1 MRAAKQ
7 LQLDPAERQAARR
20 LHNDVTSHLSEA
32 GLVAGSFLQGSFA
45 RKTMLSPL
53 HDVDK
58 VVILRSGLAPIR
70 PVDIMRRIES
80 ALHGR
85 VTGPL

>member
-1 MRAAKQ
+1 MP
-7 LQLDPAERQAARR
+7 DP
-20 LHNDVTSHLSEA
+20 
-32 GLVAGSFLQGSFA
+32 FFKGSFA
-45 RKTMLSPL
+45 QKTMLSPL

-70 PVDIMRRIES
+70 PVDVMRRIES

-85 VTGPL
+85 VTRPL

>member
-32 GLVAGSFLQGSFA
+32 GLIAGSFLQGE
-45 RKTMLSPL
+45 
-53 HDVDK
+53 
-58 VVILRSGLAPIR
+58 LRPK
-70 PVDIMRRIES
+70 DD
-80 ALHGR
+80 ALR
-85 VTGPL
+85 FTTSTRL